1 MGDANMINF
10 CKGRIKITGD
20 KLPLFLAYC
29 LNFQESNHEVKGKVL
44 TMIKGSNANFI
55 ETSDIS
61 YESTTKISLPFE
73 AARVVDE
80 KLLTHLSK
88 QFKLTFEIEVHCLA
102 DLTDIRLLIC
112 EDQLLKEIKQYEKD
126 EKIH

>member
-1 MGDANMINF
+1 MINF

-20 KLPLFLAYC
+20 QIPLFIAYC
-29 LNFQESNHEVKGKVL
+29 VNFHESERDLKGKVL

-55 ETSDIS
+55 QTSDIS

-102 DLTDIRLLIC
+102 DLTDMRLLIC
-112 EDQLLKEIKQYEKD
+112 DGQLLKETKQYEKD

>member
-1 MGDANMINF
+1 MQKMTNF
-10 CKGRIKITGD
+10 CKGRINITGD
-20 KLPLFLAYC
+20 KLPLFLANC
-29 LNFQESNHEVKGKVL
+29 LNFQDSNSNVNGKVL

-55 ETSDIS
+55 QTSDIS
-61 YESTTKISLPFE
+61 YEDTTKISLPFE

-88 QFKLTFEIEVHCLA
+88 QFNLTFEIEVHCLA

-112 EDQLLKEIKQYEKD
+112 EGQLHKEVKQYEKD
-126 EKIH
+126 EKLH

>member
-1 MGDANMINF
+1 MINF

-29 LNFQESNHEVKGKVL
+29 LNFQDSNEDGKVL

-55 ETSDIS
+55 QTSDIS
-61 YESTTKISLPFE
+61 YEDTTKISLPFE

-102 DLTDIRLLIC
+102 DL
-112 EDQLLKEIKQYEKD
+112 
-126 EKIH
+126 

>member
-1 MGDANMINF
+1 MNF

-20 KLPLFLAYC
+20 QVPLFLAYC
-29 LNFQESNHEVKGKVL
+29 LNFHESDRDLKGKVL

-55 ETSDIS
+55 QTSDIS
-61 YESTTKISLPFE
+61 YENTTKISLPFE

-88 QFKLTFEIEVHCLA
+88 SY
-102 DLTDIRLLIC
+102 DI
-112 EDQLLKEIKQYEKD
+112 
-126 EKIH
+126 

>member
-1 MGDANMINF
+1 MINF
-10 CKGRIKITGD
+10 CKGRINITGD
-20 KLPLFLAYC
+20 NLPLFLADC
-29 LNFQESNHEVKGKVL
+29 LNFQEFQGSNNEVKGKVL

-55 ETSDIS
+55 RTSDIS

-112 EDQLLKEIKQYEKD
+112 EGQLHKEIKQYEKD

>member
-1 MGDANMINF
+1 MINF
-10 CKGRIKITGD
+10 CIGRIKIIGD
-20 KLPLFLAYC
+20 QVPLFLAYC
-29 LNFQESNHEVKGKVL
+29 LNFQESDGDVL

-55 ETSDIS
+55 QTSDIS
-61 YESTTKISLPFE
+61 YEDTTKISLPFE

-88 QFKLTFEIEVHCLA
+88 QFKLTFEIEVHSLA

-112 EDQLLKEIKQYEKD
+112 EGQLHKEIKQYEKD

>member
-29 LNFQESNHEVKGKVL
+29 LNFQDSNEDGKVL

-55 ETSDIS
+55 KTSDIS
-61 YESTTKISLPFE
+61 YENTTKISLPFE

-112 EDQLLKEIKQYEKD
+112 EGQLHKEVKQYEKD
-126 EKIH
+126 EKLH

>member
-1 MGDANMINF
+1 MQKMTNF

-20 KLPLFLAYC
+20 QIPFFLAYC
-29 LNFQESNHEVKGKVL
+29 VNFHESDESDREGKVF
-44 TMIKGSNANFI
+44 TRIKGSNANFI
-55 ETSDIS
+55 QTSDIS
-61 YESTTKISLPFE
+61 YKDTTKISLPFE
-73 AARVVDE
+73 AARGVDE

-112 EDQLLKEIKQYEKD
+112 EGQLHKEIKQYEKD

>member
-1 MGDANMINF
+1 MINF

-29 LNFQESNHEVKGKVL
+29 LNFQDSNEDGKVL

-55 ETSDIS
+55 KTSDIS
-61 YESTTKISLPFE
+61 YENTTKISLPFE

-112 EDQLLKEIKQYEKD
+112 EGQLHKEVKQYEKD
-126 EKIH
+126 EKLH

>member
-1 MGDANMINF
+1 MNF

-20 KLPLFLAYC
+20 QVPLFLAYC
-29 LNFQESNHEVKGKVL
+29 LNFHESDRDLKGKVL

-55 ETSDIS
+55 QTSDIS
-61 YESTTKISLPFE
+61 YEDTTKISLPFE

-88 QFKLTFEIEVHCLA
+88 QFKLTFEIEVHSLA
-102 DLTDIRLLIC
+102 DLTDIHLLIC
-112 EDQLLKEIKQYEKD
+112 EGQLHKEIKQYEKD